1 MTLEEIEKEFEPIL
15 DTILRAHQIF
25 VSYDSLFS
33 DKDISTKAESAT
45 AAFVLDLNAALHK
58 LYRRYPDHTPADIQ
72 KALRKM
78 ISRYQNNVVVIEN
91 KR

>member
-15 DTILRAHQIF
+15 ETIMRAHQII
-25 VSYDSLFS
+25 VPYESLFT
-33 DKDISTKAESAT
+33 DKNITARADSAT

-58 LYRRYPDHTPADIQ
+58 VYRRYPQYTSTEIQ
-72 KALRKM
+72 KALRKT

>member
-1 MTLEEIEKEFEPIL
+1 MTLDEIEQEFEPIL
-15 DTILRAHQIF
+15 ETIMQAHQIR
-25 VSYDSLFS
+25 VPYDSLFT
-33 DKDISTKAESAT
+33 DKDVSVKAESAT

-58 LYRRYPDHTPADIQ
+58 LYRKYPQYTSAEIQ

-78 ISRYQNNVVVIEN
+78 ISKYQNNVVIIEN

>member
-15 DTILRAHQIF
+15 ETIMRAHQII
-25 VSYDSLFS
+25 VPYDSLFT
-33 DKDISTKAESAT
+33 DKNVSAKADSAT

-58 LYRRYPDHTPADIQ
+58 VYRRYPHHTPAEIQ

-78 ISRYQNNVVVIEN
+78 ISKYQNKVVVIEN